1 MNCTFVVFGA
11 LLAVAS
17 ARAAVPQATAFT
29 YQGQL
34 AQNGTPTSGSHD
46 ISFALFDAATGGTQ
60 IGSTITQ
67 PGYPVANGVFTID
80 LDFGFGT
87 FTGKQ
92 LYLAVTVDG
101 NPLSPRQP
109 VNSVPVAQY
118 AMAGPDPASSTA
130 SAASA
135 TQFQNDRLYAGVS
148 VNGEN
153 LTMVM
158 IAKPAFS
165 PVGTSTVSGYSKAV
179 DVYSLTSG
187 LALPVTIGAGG
198 TNVGR
203 AAAPDVRVLA
213 KIDSA
218 YAGLVSK
225 LVTATPYAALQIDV
239 LNNSGAVTK
248 SYCYGGVF
256 VTGLQPMPQPDVYEI
271 TLVPGQFHHRV
282 ANPASPGT
290 FFEAGWSFVTN
301 AAPTTASCVE

>member
-1 MNCTFVVFGA
+1 MKCVFVAFVAMFAAAGTHAA
-11 LLAVAS
+11 L
-17 ARAAVPQATAFT
+17 PQATAFT

-34 AQNGTPTSGSHD
+34 GQNGTPTSGSHD
-46 ISFALFDAATGGTQ
+46 LTFALFDAAVGGTQ
-60 IGSTITQ
+60 VGSTIAQ

-92 LYLAVTVDG
+92 LFLAVTVDG
-101 NPLSPRQP
+101 NALSPRQP

-118 AMAGPDPASSTA
+118 AMSGPDSPSSTG

-148 VNGEN
+148 VNGES

-165 PVGTSTVSGYSKAV
+165 PSGTSTVNGYSKAV

-187 LALPVTIGAGG
+187 LAIPVTIGQS
-198 TNVGR
+198 TTVGR

-213 KIDSA
+213 RIDTA
-218 YAGLVSK
+218 YTGLVTK
-225 LVTATPYAALQIDV
+225 LVTGTPYTGLQIDV
-239 LNNSGAVTK
+239 LSNTGVVTK
-248 SYCYGGVF
+248 SYCFGGVF
-256 VTGLQPMPQPDVYEI
+256 VTGLQPMPQPGVYEI

-282 ANPASPGT
+282 ANPASPGA
-290 FFEAGWSFVTN
+290 FFESGWSFVTN
-301 AAPTTASCVE
+301 TAPAATSCVE

>member
-1 MNCTFVVFGA
+1 MKCVFVAFVAMFAAAGTHAA
-11 LLAVAS
+11 L
-17 ARAAVPQATAFT
+17 PQATAFT

-34 AQNGTPTSGSHD
+34 GQNGTPTSGSHD
-46 ISFALFDAATGGTQ
+46 LTFALFDAAVGGTQ
-60 IGSTITQ
+60 VGSTIAQ

-92 LYLAVTVDG
+92 LFLAVTVDG
-101 NPLSPRQP
+101 NALSPRQP

-118 AMAGPDPASSTA
+118 AMSGPDSPSSTG

-148 VNGEN
+148 VNGES

-165 PVGTSTVSGYSKAV
+165 PSGTSTVNGYSKAV

-187 LALPVTIGAGG
+187 LAIPVTIGQS
-198 TNVGR
+198 TTVGR

-213 KIDSA
+213 RIDTA
-218 YAGLVSK
+218 YTGLVTK
-225 LVTATPYAALQIDV
+225 LVTGTPYTGLQIDV
-239 LNNSGAVTK
+239 LSNTGVVTK
-248 SYCYGGVF
+248 SYCFGGVF
-256 VTGLQPMPQPDVYEI
+256 VTGLQPMPQPGVYEI

-282 ANPASPGT
+282 ANPASPGA
-290 FFEAGWSFVTN
+290 FFESGWSFVTN
-301 AAPTTASCVE
+301 TAPAATSCVD